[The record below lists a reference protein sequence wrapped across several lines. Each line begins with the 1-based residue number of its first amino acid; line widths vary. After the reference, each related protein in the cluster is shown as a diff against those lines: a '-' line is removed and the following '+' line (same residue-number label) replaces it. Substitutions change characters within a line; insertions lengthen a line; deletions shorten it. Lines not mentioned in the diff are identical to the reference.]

1 MLLEYGILFIHS
13 AKLSCLL
20 FIYSSNYSL
29 IEQGIDF
36 IIYIC
41 NFITI

>member
-13 AKLSCLL
+13 VKLSYLL
-20 FIYSSNYSL
+20 VIYSFNYSL
-29 IEQGIDF
+29 IEPG
-36 IIYIC
+36 IYIC

>member
-13 AKLSCLL
+13 VKLSYLL
-20 FIYSSNYSL
+20 VVYSTNYSL
-29 IEQGIDF
+29 IEPGIYF

-41 NFITI
+41 NFITV